1 MKLWAD
7 STINKAYVYTFIYF
21 FLKCSS
27 YKLKKYQ
34 TILIQ
39 NCEWYNNN
47 NKFLNNFQYLMFN
60 NSRVLHDELYIFP
73 EVLYE
78 IF

>member
-7 STINKAYVYTFIYF
+7 STTNKAYVYTFF
-21 FLKCSS
+21 FLKVFILQTKKISNNINT
-27 YKLKKYQ
+27 KLWM
-34 TILIQ
+34 I
-39 NCEWYNNN
+39 NVND
-47 NKFLNNFQYLMFN
+47 KFLNNFQYLMFN